1 MDDRR
6 SPPRRYEVLALA
18 VLVVSVLVGFLVV
31 GAVLRPEQSF
41 WEHLRPGVVIA
52 VGMLIAYP
60 FLKKA
65 RQKQ

>member
-1 MDDRR
+1 
-6 SPPRRYEVLALA
+6 VLALS
-18 VLVVSVLVGFLVV
+18 VVVVSVLVGFLVV
-31 GAVLRPEQSF
+31 DAVLSPEQSF

-52 VGMLIAYP
+52 AGMLIAYP